1 MQQRRADEKFRTTCG
16 NVIHIAAEIC
26 PKCGVRQMAAP
37 SSFSISAS
45 TSSGAVP
52 MWLNV
57 IFGFFGFLGIGH
69 MVAGSVGAG
78 IGLLLAGWL
87 MSILFIFTFWFL
99 LGFIFIPLYI
109 VVWIWSIVNVN
120 ELVKR
125 KQ

>member
-1 MQQRRADEKFRTTCG
+1 
-16 NVIHIAAEIC
+16 
-26 PKCGVRQMAAP
+26 
-37 SSFSISAS
+37 
-45 TSSGAVP
+45 
-52 MWLNV
+52 
-57 IFGFFGFLGIGH
+57 
-69 MVAGSVGAG
+69 
-78 IGLLLAGWL
+78 LLLAGWL